1 MDDLSNIQKALLDVE
16 RTPERGINAAE
27 GGQGKHDLTPTSKT
41 EALPPLKRTK
51 SKQRSGSTKKKRKE
65 ALIDM
70 VGQVIRE
77 DCKSKVTAL
86 ELETAFRECIESDCT
101 KKDHFFGL
109 ETITNQSL
117 VGAVRKIVKTATYD
131 FRTKTYS
138 GIALKIKDISS
149 LFLSPVQGK
158 YGVGPNKSSLASLI
172 DKLQTKGNELS
183 EFFDRPTGF
192 NVFQFGRLFKE
203 REGILD
209 AVLSGYYQYLEE
221 LKAEANPEGLS
232 KQQTK
237 QLKSE
242 LKIISQLLDKGVRS
256 GQNKLT
262 PTNVINEE
270 LFSKLNVEIKAKC
283 TFLHE
288 MLETLVVDELAVER
302 NTSKTADFKIK
313 QVLHSLALLMNV
325 RNQRRSNDIPFI
337 LGLAAVSYGAGE
349 MFLTFLNN
357 IGLTVSWQTL

>member
-1 MDDLSNIQKALLDVE
+1 M
-16 RTPERGINAAE
+16 
-27 GGQGKHDLTPTSKT
+27 
-41 EALPPLKRTK
+41 
-51 SKQRSGSTKKKRKE
+51 
-65 ALIDM
+65 
-70 VGQVIRE
+70 
-77 DCKSKVTAL
+77 TAR
-86 ELETAFRECIESDCT
+86 ELETAVRECIESDCT
-101 KKDHFFGL
+101 KEDHFIGL

-149 LFLSPVQGK
+149 LFLLPVQGK
-158 YGVGPNKSSLASLI
+158 YGVGPNKFSLSSLI

-192 NVFQFGRLFKE
+192 NVFQFGRVFKE
-203 REGILD
+203 REGILG

-232 KQQTK
+232 KQQKK

-256 GQNKLT
+256 KQNKLT

-302 NTSKTADFKIK
+302 NTSKTANFKIK
-313 QVLHSLALLMNV
+313 QALHSLALLMNV
-325 RNQRRSNDIPFI
+325 RHQRWSNDIPFI
-337 LGLAAVSYGAGE
+337 LALAAVSYGAGE